1 MNRRV
6 EECRTP
12 KYERVDSS
20 GELSNVNTPGAC
32 AASTGPGRSNYSLG
46 TPQVFAGIA
55 GMDERYS

>member
-1 MNRRV
+1 MNGRV
-6 EECRTP
+6 EERRTP

-20 GELSNVNTPGAC
+20 GELSNVNTPGAGM
-32 AASTGPGRSNYSLG
+32 ASTGSDRSHYSLG